1 VVSVEFLE
9 YWASRPEGQVPKQ
22 WRMRESTLVVTWLVK
37 IMSDDLRTAERVD
50 LDYNAVIDLYL
61 ALQRWTITKNALWM
75 EKLLASRVARN
86 PIECLSRAWMAP
98 RVDSELAATI
108 IRLLPSYDMIYF
120 ETEDDIRN
128 VDLQITQLRLK
139 LLPNQIN
146 FVSPRGELA
155 IDFAP
160 LLALTLSVQY
170 CRLEDPELDEM
181 ASHGDKE
188 ALTELLEDISHRFR
202 RTWGRMKLLA
212 GSAPWMFQ
220 YRRSQH

>member
-1 VVSVEFLE
+1 
-9 YWASRPEGQVPKQ
+9 
-22 WRMRESTLVVTWLVK
+22 MRESTLVVTWLVR
-37 IMSDDLRTAERVD
+37 IMTDDLPTAEHVD

-61 ALQRWTITKNALWM
+61 ALQRWTVTKNALWM
-75 EKLLASRVARN
+75 EELLASRVARN
-86 PIECLSRAWMAP
+86 PIECLSRAWRAP
-98 RVDSELAATI
+98 RVDAELAATI

-120 ETEDDIRN
+120 EIEDDIRN
-128 VDLQITQLRLK
+128 VDLKITQLRLK

-160 LLALTLSVQY
+160 LLALALPVQY
-170 CRLEDPELDEM
+170 CRLEDPGLDEM
-181 ASHGDKE
+181 ASHGDEE

-202 RTWGRMKLLA
+202 RTWGRMMLSA

-220 YRRSQH
+220 FRRGQQ